1 VCEISLFKM
10 LLRFI
15 IHQKNML
22 LRFILCSAIVSFLW
36 DVGGMITSKEKCF
49 ESYGIVSYILVLFVN
64 GSF

>member
-1 VCEISLFKM
+1 
-10 LLRFI
+10 
-15 IHQKNML
+15 ML